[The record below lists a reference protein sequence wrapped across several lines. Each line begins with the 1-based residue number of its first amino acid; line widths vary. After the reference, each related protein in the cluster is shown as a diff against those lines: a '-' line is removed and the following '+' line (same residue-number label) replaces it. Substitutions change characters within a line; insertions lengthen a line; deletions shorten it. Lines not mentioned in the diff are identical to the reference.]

1 MNIFGSH
8 QGVPFALIW
17 SPRGW
22 GAGAVCPPN
31 LQSCCIKTFVS
42 IQSMSHLIYP
52 ISKDVHPAGLCS
64 LTLPQLQHSH
74 IGLFINLVFLLA
86 TAKPMRRS

>member
-1 MNIFGSH
+1 
-8 QGVPFALIW
+8 
-17 SPRGW
+17 
-22 GAGAVCPPN
+22 
-31 LQSCCIKTFVS
+31 
-42 IQSMSHLIYP
+42 MSSLIYL

-86 TAKPMRRS
+86 TAKPMRRSWDSEFKKASGIIADFAAVKLHMVRSEKGHPP